1 MNNSEPFITME
12 NQVSNNAILSSNV
25 NATCHRLPVET
36 WRQIFEECVIRQVPR
51 ALTPFSWA
59 VTLPKQREHP
69 YTNVMISHVCRYF
82 RHIALSTP
90 ILWSTLNLDG
100 SVSEIEAFLGRSEQL
115 PLTITS
121 IRDTFH
127 KSYPRHSN
135 TFATISQRVVSIDT
149 PVEVGSL
156 HRIPSCKSLKS
167 VMLRD
172 GEVWHHSNLDTKRV
186 LNEFESLD
194 TLWWTSISDH
204 PITPSLQ
211 KQYSLRFLHLTFRVS
226 RTFILSILQCCPLLE
241 NVSARVYTY
250 NFHGTNTQDDED
262 IHLTRLR
269 DFRVEFTGEDSW
281 LCKLKIPQVL
291 DHFEFS
297 YCHPYP
303 SSSYQQWNV
312 GMKSLTLRGYFDL
325 SSMVSW
331 LARAPGTLKVL
342 ALKMSEPNQ
351 KGILEA
357 LKADG
362 QQILCPQLEQVHIW
376 VSHLFKH
383 QRRPPIH
390 EIYDFEEIIYDLS
403 SSRTQVGL
411 PPLQFTIDGKAVVP
425 KKKVARELFLE
436 MEINN
441 ERVSLH
447 KSDKKLYEDRSSID
461 RWLSMV
467 SSERDAN

>member
-1 MNNSEPFITME
+1 ME
-12 NQVSNNAILSSNV
+12 NQVANNAILSSNMD
-25 NATCHRLPVET
+25 ATCHKLPVET
-36 WRQIFEECVIRQVPR
+36 WRQIFEECVWHTPR

-135 TFATISQRVVSIDT
+135 TFATISERVVSIDT
-149 PVEVGSL
+149 PVEMRSL
-156 HRIPSCKSLKS
+156 HLIPLCKSLKH

-172 GEVWHHSNLDTKRV
+172 GEFRQHSNLDTERV

-194 TLWWTSISDH
+194 TLWWTSIRDH
-204 PITPSLQ
+204 PITPSFQ
-211 KQYSLRFLHLTFRVS
+211 KKYSLRFLHLTFKVS
-226 RTFILSILQCCPLLE
+226 GTFILSILRCCPLLE
-241 NVSARVYTY
+241 NVSARVYAY
-250 NFHGTNTQDDED
+250 NFNGTNTQDDKD
-262 IHLTRLR
+262 VHLSRLR

-291 DHFEFS
+291 DHFEFG
-297 YCHPYP
+297 YCPPYP
-303 SSSYQQWNV
+303 SSSYQQWKV
-312 GMKSLTLRGYFDL
+312 GMESLMLRDYFDL

-331 LARAPGTLKVL
+331 LAREPGTLKVL
-342 ALKMSEPNQ
+342 ALKMSEPNP
-351 KGILEA
+351 KELLEA
-357 LKADG
+357 LKADD

-383 QRRPPIH
+383 RRRPPIH
-390 EIYDFEEIIYDLS
+390 ERYEFEEIIYGLF
-403 SSRTQVGL
+403 SSRTQAGL

-425 KKKVARELFLE
+425 KEKVERELAME

-441 ERVSLH
+441 ERVSLR
-447 KSDKKLYEDRSSID
+447 KRDEKLYEDGSSID